1 MSLKNWQNFRTPFE
15 PLGNFLR
22 SEPFPSEELKA
33 TYIDRPRKKRKH
45 RRRDIKAG
53 QVASALARSR

>member
-1 MSLKNWQNFRTPFE
+1 MSLKNWKNFQWPYA

-22 SEPFPSEELKA
+22 SEPFPSQETKA
-33 TYIDRPRKKRKH
+33 TAIDRPRKRRKR

-53 QVASALARSR
+53 QVVSALVRSR

>member
-1 MSLKNWQNFRTPFE
+1 VSLKNWKNFRRPYE

-22 SEPFPSEELKA
+22 SEPFPSEEVKA
-33 TYIDRPRKKRKH
+33 TYIDRPRKKR

-53 QVASALARSR
+53 RVASALARSR

>member
-1 MSLKNWQNFRTPFE
+1 MSLKNWQNFQFPHA

-22 SEPFPSEELKA
+22 SEPFPSEEVKA
-33 TYIDRPRKKRKH
+33 TYIDRPRKKRKKK
-45 RRRDIKAG
+45 RDIKAG

>member
-1 MSLKNWQNFRTPFE
+1 MSLKNWKHFRRPYE

-22 SEPFPSEELKA
+22 SEPFPSEEVKA
-33 TYIDRPRKKRKH
+33 TYIDRPRKKRK

-53 QVASALARSR
+53 QVVSALARSR